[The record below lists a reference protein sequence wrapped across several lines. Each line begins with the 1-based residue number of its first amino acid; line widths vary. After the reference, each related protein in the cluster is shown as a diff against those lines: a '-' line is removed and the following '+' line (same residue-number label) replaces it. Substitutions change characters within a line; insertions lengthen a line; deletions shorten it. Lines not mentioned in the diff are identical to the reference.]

1 MAGLL
6 ETDRKKNPREASS
19 FKDDELRTLVGQFR
33 EELFKIRT
41 QRVSEKVE
49 DNSRFGKLRRDIARL
64 QTELTARSNN
74 GAGA

>member
-6 ETDRKKNPREASS
+6 EIDRKKNPRSASD
-19 FKDDELRTLVGQFR
+19 FKDDELRTLIGQFR
-33 EELFKIRT
+33 EELFKLRT

-64 QTELTARSNN
+64 KGELASRQEKS
-74 GAGA
+74 GS